1 MFTNIVYPHPS
12 NTFETTIQPSW
23 YSSSPTPHES
33 SILGSPGDLT
43 GRPGTLEDLSAPG
56 TLRTRCGIGSC
67 GFFGQD
73 PAFLGINIGCH
84 QLTPTLPAMCGV
96 SLRADHRHR
105 STQSDPVIR
114 RSEHPSVNPFAIATR
129 SCIVNIHHPRCDA
142 HVHGTSIWHVADGAG
157 EDHVRDTERLNMK
170 KILCG
175 SVAVLAIS
183 LAGCGTSVSQVRQEA
198 LERLDGMVYADQAK
212 FRREL
217 EVADSKEKVEALIEA
232 AERDNQKTADKYWSC
247 AAHAAEALEGSTVWT
262 SSATSP
268 DGQES
273 ISVQLQLNADG
284 TASLVELHRSV
295 NTLRATLTPSAGDAW
310 VTDRIGTVTGWS
322 SNAKELVS
330 NRQWIGDFTPSVS
343 GPKACSLPFTLSVTT
358 TNDATEQQKATVEI
372 GKNPGLFLADG
383 KGFGL
388 EKE

>member
-1 MFTNIVYPHPS
+1 
-12 NTFETTIQPSW
+12 
-23 YSSSPTPHES
+23 
-33 SILGSPGDLT
+33 
-43 GRPGTLEDLSAPG
+43 
-56 TLRTRCGIGSC
+56 
-67 GFFGQD
+67 
-73 PAFLGINIGCH
+73 
-84 QLTPTLPAMCGV
+84 
-96 SLRADHRHR
+96 
-105 STQSDPVIR
+105 
-114 RSEHPSVNPFAIATR
+114 
-129 SCIVNIHHPRCDA
+129 
-142 HVHGTSIWHVADGAG
+142 
-157 EDHVRDTERLNMK
+157 MK
-170 KILCG
+170 KLLCSG
-175 SVAVLAIS
+175 VAVLAIG

-295 NTLRATLTPSAGDAW
+295 NTFRATLTPSAGDAW

-330 NRQWIGDFTPSVS
+330 NRQWIGDFMPSVS

-358 TNDATEQQKATVEI
+358 TNGATEQQKATVEI
-372 GKNPGLFLADG
+372 GKNPRLFLADG
-383 KGFGL
+383 KGFVS

>member
-1 MFTNIVYPHPS
+1 
-12 NTFETTIQPSW
+12 
-23 YSSSPTPHES
+23 
-33 SILGSPGDLT
+33 
-43 GRPGTLEDLSAPG
+43 
-56 TLRTRCGIGSC
+56 
-67 GFFGQD
+67 
-73 PAFLGINIGCH
+73 
-84 QLTPTLPAMCGV
+84 
-96 SLRADHRHR
+96 
-105 STQSDPVIR
+105 
-114 RSEHPSVNPFAIATR
+114 
-129 SCIVNIHHPRCDA
+129 
-142 HVHGTSIWHVADGAG
+142 
-157 EDHVRDTERLNMK
+157 
-170 KILCG
+170 
-175 SVAVLAIS
+175 
-183 LAGCGTSVSQVRQEA
+183 
-198 LERLDGMVYADQAK
+198 MVYADQAK

-330 NRQWIGDFTPSVS
+330 SRQWIGDSIPSVS

-358 TNDATEQQKATVEI
+358 NGTTEQQKATVEI
-372 GKNPGLFLADG
+372 GKNPGLLLADG
-383 KGFGL
+383 KGFIPQ
-388 EKE
+388 KE